1 MVLYDEVG
9 NELLKLSF
17 DGQDSDKY
25 TWMSRD
31 RLINNNTL
39 YSDLI
44 GGDVNFF
51 SIAGSDEEEN
61 RRFFINQVYGGD
73 GCSRDGGWLVMIPR
87 DNLESEA
94 TRCAWETAPGYTPAF
109 LYSKL
114 STAVTWDNTAG
125 EYY

>member
-17 DGQDSDKY
+17 DGQGSNKY

-31 RLINNNTL
+31 RLINDNTP

-44 GGDVNFF
+44 GGDVDFF
-51 SIAGSDEEEN
+51 SVAGSDDGEN
-61 RRFFINQVYGGD
+61 RRFFINQIGG
-73 GCSRDGGWLVMIPR
+73 GCVMDAGWLVMIPR
-87 DNLESEA
+87 DNLEYEA
-94 TRCAWETAPGYTPAF
+94 TPCAWEKAPGYTPAF

-114 STAVTWDNTAG
+114 PTAVTWDNTAG
-125 EYY
+125 GEY